1 MDSVPNLIQLYY
13 PDSNRL
19 LGQNKMKQL
28 PISLQLLKQA
38 IDTANDG
45 LVIAEREGDDTILL
59 YVNEAFERLTG
70 YTEDEILYQDCR
82 FLQGDDRDQQARKLI
97 REAIENNQ
105 PSRTRLRNYHKDGSL
120 FWNELSITPII
131 NQEDGLTYYIGVQK
145 DVTREVDIELQLEQA
160 KQEIQKLQKQL
171 SDSN

>member
-1 MDSVPNLIQLYY
+1 
-13 PDSNRL
+13 
-19 LGQNKMKQL
+19 MKHL

-70 YTEDEILYQDCR
+70 YAEEEILYQDCR
-82 FLQGDDRDQQARKLI
+82 FLQGDDRDQRARQLI
-97 REAIENNQ
+97 REAIETNQ

-131 NQEDGLTYYIGVQK
+131 NEEDGLTYYIGVQK
-145 DVTREVDIELQLEQA
+145 DVTREVEIELELEQA
-160 KQEIQKLQKQL
+160 QQEIERLQNQL
-171 SDSN
+171 SEQK

>member
-1 MDSVPNLIQLYY
+1 
-13 PDSNRL
+13 
-19 LGQNKMKQL
+19 MKQL

>member
-1 MDSVPNLIQLYY
+1 
-13 PDSNRL
+13 
-19 LGQNKMKQL
+19 MKHL

-70 YTEDEILYQDCR
+70 YTEEEILYQDCR
-82 FLQGDDRDQQARKLI
+82 FLQGDDRDQQARQSI
-97 REAIENNQ
+97 REAIESNQ

-131 NQEDGLTYYIGVQK
+131 NEKDGLTYYIGVQK
-145 DVTREVDIELQLEQA
+145 DVTREVEIELQLEQA
-160 KQEIQKLQKQL
+160 QQEIERLRNQL
-171 SDSN
+171 SEQQ

>member
-1 MDSVPNLIQLYY
+1 
-13 PDSNRL
+13 
-19 LGQNKMKQL
+19 MKHL

-70 YTEDEILYQDCR
+70 YAEEEIPHQDCR
-82 FLQGDDRDQQARKLI
+82 FLQGDDRDQQARQSI
-97 REAIENNQ
+97 REAIETNQ

-131 NQEDGLTYYIGVQK
+131 NEEDGLTYYIGVQK
-145 DVTREVDIELQLEQA
+145 DVTREVEIELKLEQA
-160 KQEIQKLQKQL
+160 QQEIERLQNQL
-171 SDSN
+171 SKQQ

>member
-1 MDSVPNLIQLYY
+1 
-13 PDSNRL
+13 
-19 LGQNKMKQL
+19 MKHL

-70 YTEDEILYQDCR
+70 YEEEEILYQDCR
-82 FLQGDDRDQQARKLI
+82 FLQGDDRDQQARQSI
-97 REAIENNQ
+97 REAIETNQ

-131 NQEDGLTYYIGVQK
+131 NEEDGLTYYIGVQK
-145 DVTREVDIELQLEQA
+145 DVTREVEIELKLEQA
-160 KQEIQKLQKQL
+160 QQEIERLQNQL
-171 SDSN
+171 SKQQ

>member
-1 MDSVPNLIQLYY
+1 
-13 PDSNRL
+13 
-19 LGQNKMKQL
+19 MKHL

-70 YTEDEILYQDCR
+70 YTEEEILYQDCR
-82 FLQGDDRDQQARKLI
+82 FLQGDDRDQQARQLI

-105 PSRTRLRNYHKDGSL
+105 PSRTRLRNYRKDGSL

-131 NQEDGLTYYIGVQK
+131 SEEDGLTYYIGVQK
-145 DVTREVDIELQLEQA
+145 DVTREVEIELQLEQA
-160 KQEIQKLQKQL
+160 QQEIQKLRKQL
-171 SDSN
+171 SDQQ

>member
-1 MDSVPNLIQLYY
+1 
-13 PDSNRL
+13 
-19 LGQNKMKQL
+19 MKHL

-70 YTEDEILYQDCR
+70 YAEEEILYQDCR
-82 FLQGDDRDQQARKLI
+82 FLQGDDRDQRARQSI
-97 REAIENNQ
+97 REAIESNQ

-131 NQEDGLTYYIGVQK
+131 NEEDGLTYYIGVQK
-145 DVTREVDIELQLEQA
+145 DVTREVEIELQLEQA
-160 KQEIQKLQKQL
+160 QLEIQRLRNQL
-171 SDSN
+171 SE

>member
-1 MDSVPNLIQLYY
+1 
-13 PDSNRL
+13 
-19 LGQNKMKQL
+19 MKHL

-70 YTEDEILYQDCR
+70 YEEEEILYQDCR
-82 FLQGDDRDQQARKLI
+82 FLQGDDRDQQARQSI
-97 REAIENNQ
+97 REAIETNQ

-131 NQEDGLTYYIGVQK
+131 NEEDGLTYYIGVQK
-145 DVTREVDIELQLEQA
+145 DVTREVEIELKLEQA
-160 KQEIQKLQKQL
+160 QQEIERLQNQL
-171 SDSN
+171 SEQQ

>member
-1 MDSVPNLIQLYY
+1 
-13 PDSNRL
+13 
-19 LGQNKMKQL
+19 MKDL

-38 IDTANDG
+38 VDTANDG

-70 YTEDEILYQDCR
+70 YAEEEILYQDCR
-82 FLQGDDRDQQARKLI
+82 FLQGDDRDQQTRQSIRK
-97 REAIENNQ
+97 AIESNQ

-145 DVTREVDIELQLEQA
+145 DVTREVEIELQLEQA
-160 KQEIQKLQKQL
+160 QLEIQRLRNQL
-171 SDSN
+171 KTVVIK

>member
-1 MDSVPNLIQLYY
+1 
-13 PDSNRL
+13 
-19 LGQNKMKQL
+19 MKHL

-82 FLQGDDRDQQARKLI
+82 FLQGDDRDQQARQLI
-97 REAIENNQ
+97 REAIETNQ

-131 NQEDGLTYYIGVQK
+131 NEEDGLTYYIGVQK
-145 DVTREVDIELQLEQA
+145 DVTREVEIELKLEQA
-160 KQEIQKLQKQL
+160 QQEIQKLQNQL
-171 SDSN
+171 SDQQ